1 MSGRDEI
8 YVDKIYARGHRNI
21 RATHRT
27 TFEITREDSLTPR
40 GDCIIAIS
48 ANKSIRDLD
57 PELRDRIKRGWAVAI
72 AIVVNNIWDMA
83 IGYGDPGL
91 ELSDPVKIIAR
102 RSTYIAPNTIMLRS
116 NKAAVDLRRDL
127 IDLLKKGEEAT
138 IYIAVSNNPSFLK
151 DKILG
156 IINS

>member
-1 MSGRDEI
+1 VSSHDEI

-83 IGYGDPGL
+83 IGYGDPDL
-91 ELSDPVKIIAR
+91 ERSDPVKIIAR

>member
-1 MSGRDEI
+1 MQSDNEI
-8 YVDKIYARGHRNI
+8 YVDKVYARGHRNI

-48 ANKSIRDLD
+48 ADKSVRDLD
-57 PELRDRIKRGWAVAI
+57 QELKNRIKRGWVIAI

-83 IGYGDPGL
+83 MGYGDPGL

-102 RSTYIAPNTIMLRS
+102 KSTYIAPNTIMLRS

-127 IDLLKKGEEAT
+127 MDLLKKGEEAT
-138 IYIAVSNNPSFLK
+138 IYIAVSNNPSYLK
-151 DKILG
+151 DKISE
-156 IINS
+156 IVNS